1 MANKEEK
8 RRLEEEI
15 KSNKTYRT
23 AIFAL
28 SILCVAAAIAA
39 IVVAVLAYTN
49 YQNFSAPASVL
60 GSGPLP
66 NAPYAFYIDSAGAAA
81 ALVLPNDL
89 SGYVG
94 NIYRVWSRT
103 SQPHTLTL
111 YGMGTT
117 FDGTTRVA
125 TFGGAIGDGLVF
137 EVIAP
142 NRAVVIA
149 SVNVVFT

>member
-1 MANKEEK
+1 MSNKEEK

-15 KSNKTYRT
+15 RSNKTYRT

-28 SILCVAAAIAA
+28 SILCVAATIAA
-39 IVVAVLAYTN
+39 IVVAALAYTN
-49 YQNFSAPASVL
+49 YQNFSAPASVM

-66 NAPYAFYIDSAGAAA
+66 NAPYVYYIDSAGAAA

-103 SQPHTLTL
+103 AQPHTVTL

-125 TFGGAIGDGLVF
+125 TFGGAIGDGLMF

-149 SVNVVFT
+149 SINVVFT